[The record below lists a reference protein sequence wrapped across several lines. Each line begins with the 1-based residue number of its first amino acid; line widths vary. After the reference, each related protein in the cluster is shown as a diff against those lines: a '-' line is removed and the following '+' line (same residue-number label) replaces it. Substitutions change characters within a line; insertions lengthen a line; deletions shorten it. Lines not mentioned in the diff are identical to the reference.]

1 MFGFVHLENIMIRFP
16 SLFCAAALLGF
27 AAFCS
32 LSAFS
37 QSSTRTPLQAI
48 LVGGGPDTDNNQAA
62 IEGNIRYLNRL
73 LPPQTPRTT
82 LFADG
87 NSKSETVLFDV
98 ESDASDR
105 ANRLWK
111 MLFEGKRPDP
121 DSWVATRAPRLNSRL
136 DGASNEKN
144 IARAFAKVRSSAPLL
159 AYFTGH
165 GGENERD
172 SNNNNYNLW
181 GQEELSVRELARD
194 IARLP
199 QKTPVTLVMVQCYSG
214 AFGNVLFQDGDPK
227 KPLIERDIAGFFAST
242 NDRMAAGCTSEVDEA
257 EYHDFT
263 SYFFAAATGRD
274 RVGRA
279 VTGVDFN
286 RDGRVGGD
294 EAFAYALARDRSID
308 VPTNT
313 SDVFLRRFAKVS
325 DAQRSSTRWSQLRAW
340 ALPSQRFALDEL
352 SKELKLSGENRVAQA
367 RRLSA
372 SASPSML
379 AEIKA
384 AFSQGA
390 AEGVAQDR
398 YDKARL
404 AARERVLVRW
414 PLLSKTGER
423 AKLKG
428 SVIQTF
434 EREIDAAQW
443 SELFE
448 ADAAVT
454 QLQMK
459 EAQAESDAE
468 NAQAHA
474 LRLVRLSDSVLLR
487 RNLQSGQNAR
497 LKPRLARLLHAES
510 RSVLPPVARL
520 R

>member
-1 MFGFVHLENIMIRFP
+1 MIRLP
-16 SLFCAAALLGF
+16 SLFCAATFF
-27 AAFCS
+27 AFAIS
-32 LSAFS
+32 HIAFS
-37 QSSTRTPLQAI
+37 QSMPRAPLQAPLQAI
-48 LVGGGPDTDNNQAA
+48 LVGGGPDIDNNQAA
-62 IEGNIRYLNRL
+62 IEGNVRYLNRL

-87 NSKSETVLFDV
+87 KIQNETVLYDV
-98 ESDASDR
+98 ESNARDQ

-111 MLFEGKRPDP
+111 MLFDSKRPDP

-136 DGASNEKN
+136 DGASNQKN
-144 IARAFAKVRSSAPLL
+144 IAQAFARVRSDAPLL

-165 GGENERD
+165 GGQNERD
-172 SNNNNYNLW
+172 PNNNFYNLW
-181 GQEELSVRELARD
+181 GQEELSVRELSRH

-199 QKTPVTLVMVQCYSG
+199 RKTPVTLVMVQCYSG

-227 KPLIERDIAGFFAST
+227 KPLTERDIAGFFAST

-263 SYFFAAATGRD
+263 SYFFAATTGRD

-279 VTGVDFN
+279 VSGVDFN
-286 RDGRVGGD
+286 RDGNVGGD

-313 SDVFLRRFAKVS
+313 SDVFLRRFAKLS
-325 DAQRSSTRWSQLRAW
+325 NAQRSSTRWSQLRAW
-340 ALPSQRFALDEL
+340 ASLSQRFALDEL

-367 RRLSA
+367 R
-372 SASPSML
+372 
-379 AEIKA
+379 
-384 AFSQGA
+384 QGLESGA
-390 AEGVAQDR
+390 KTSLLEDFRKGYQSGVENSRALNA
-398 YDKARL
+398 YDQARL
-404 AARERVLVRW
+404 ATRERVLARW
-414 PLLSKTGER
+414 PALSKTSGR
-423 AKLKG
+423 AKLKKA
-428 SVIQTF
+428 VLQTF
-434 EREIDAAQW
+434 EREIEENLWDD
-443 SELFE
+443 LLE

-474 LRLVRLSDSVLLR
+474 LRLVRLADSILLR
-487 RNLQSGQNAR
+487 HNLQNGQNAR
-497 LKPRLARLLHAES
+497 LKSRLARLLRGES
-510 RSVLPPVARL
+510 RAILPPVSRL